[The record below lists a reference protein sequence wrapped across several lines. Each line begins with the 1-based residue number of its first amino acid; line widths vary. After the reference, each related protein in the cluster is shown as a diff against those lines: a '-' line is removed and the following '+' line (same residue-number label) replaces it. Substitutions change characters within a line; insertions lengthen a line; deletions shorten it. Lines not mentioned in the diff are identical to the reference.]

1 MTSYIKFTAL
11 SGARDDN
18 PLCYL
23 LEIDEAKILLDCG
36 WYDTFDEE
44 LLKPLSE
51 VANSIDAILLSH
63 ADIEHIG
70 ALPYAITKY
79 KMTCSVYATIP
90 VQNMGQM
97 CLYDAVQSHLATE
110 DFTKFS
116 LDDIDNTFEKIIQ
129 LRYQQPFLLSGKCK
143 GIIITAY
150 SAGHTLGGTIWKIK
164 KDTDEILYAV
174 NYNHKKERHLEG
186 TQLHLNSELF
196 TRPSLLITDC
206 RNSLN
211 AQPSRKQRDSFLI
224 DTIFSTLNK
233 NGNVLIP
240 VESTTRI
247 LELAYI
253 LDQHWG
259 NNRVNFPLVVFTHQG
274 YRTLQFAKSML
285 EWMSDALLNIFSQTR
300 ENPFEL
306 KHIKLKNKLQEVED
320 LKSPKVVLTSMKS
333 LEIGYARDLFINW
346 AQNPNNIVIF
356 PTKCQPNTLS
366 EKLYN
371 LWFNIV
377 KEMSDDIKP
386 AANVNIDLELE
397 IKSRIPLEG
406 EELKEFLRLDQI
418 KKEKEAAEAAQRK
431 HNLLIMEDDDNDD
444 NDDND
449 EIDVNLLNTQF
460 DLYVRDTNNMDY
472 MTNMYYVNQSYKMY
486 PCNDQKKK
494 FDDYGEVINAA
505 EYTHDE
511 FQSSEIE
518 QIDKDNN
525 EEQVDLMKID
535 KPERE
540 TELSI
545 PSKCIS
551 HTRNVP
557 IKCKICY
564 IDFEGLSDGKSI
576 KNIIPQVAPK
586 KLILIHGNEEQ
597 TLHLQEFCKSV
608 ISNGVEAPHVGEC
621 INVSAATNIYQIKL
635 TDTLVN
641 SLDMAKMDDYELAFI
656 QGQIELND
664 MNQNPVLDIIP
675 PEEKNKNND
684 YIPSIII
691 GDLKLSEF
699 KKLLQ
704 HEGYDAEFIPSGLL
718 VNESI
723 LIQKNESGKLIIE
736 GSLSSEYYK
745 VRSLLYNQFAIL

>member
-36 WYDTFDEE
+36 WYDNFDEE

-70 ALPYAITKY
+70 ALPYAISKF
-79 KMTCSVYATIP
+79 KMTCSIYATIP

-110 DFTKFS
+110 DFTKFT
-116 LDDIDNTFEKIIQ
+116 LDEIDDAFEKIVQ
-129 LRYQQPFLLSGKCK
+129 LRYSQPFSLTGKCK

-196 TRPSLLITDC
+196 ARPSLLITDS

-211 AQPSRKQRDSFLI
+211 VQPSRKQRDSFLI
-224 DTIFSTLNK
+224 ETIFKALNNK
-233 NGNVLIP
+233 GNVLIP

-274 YRTLQFAKSML
+274 YRTIQFAKSML
-285 EWMSDALLNIFSQTR
+285 EWMSDSLMNVFSQTR

-306 KHIKLKNKLQEVED
+306 KHLKLKNKLHEVEE
-320 LKSPKVVLTSMKS
+320 LKSPKVVLASMKS
-333 LEIGYARDLFINW
+333 LETGYARDLFIEW
-346 AQNPNNIVIF
+346 ARDKNNIVIL
-356 PTKCQPNTLS
+356 PTKCQPNSLS
-366 EKLYN
+366 KKLYD
-371 LWFNIV
+371 LWYEIV
-377 KEMSDDIKP
+377 KDMPDDIKP
-386 AANVNIDLELE
+386 AANIDINLELE

-460 DLYVRDTNNMDY
+460 DLYVRDSNNMDY
-472 MTNMYYVNQSYKMY
+472 TTNMYYNDQPYKMY
-486 PCNDQKKK
+486 PCNDQRKK
-494 FDDYGEVINAA
+494 FDDYGEVINAEMYA
-505 EYTHDE
+505 HDE
-511 FQSSEIE
+511 FQAAQLENSLKESE
-518 QIDKDNN
+518 
-525 EEQVDLMKID
+525 EEKIDLMKID

-540 TELSI
+540 AEMSI

-551 HTRNVP
+551 HIESIP
-557 IKCKICY
+557 IKCKVCY

-576 KNIIPQVAPK
+576 KNIIPQVSPK
-586 KLILIHGNEEQ
+586 KIILIHGNEEQ

-641 SLDMAKMDDYELAFI
+641 SLEMSRMDDYELAFI

-664 MNQNPVLDIIP
+664 QNPNPLLDIIP
-675 PEEKNKNND
+675 PEDKNKNNS

-704 HEGYDAEFIPSGLL
+704 HEGYNAEFIPSGLL
-718 VNESI
+718 VNETI
-723 LIQKNESGKLIIE
+723 LIQKNDSGRLIIE

-745 VRSLLYNQFAIL
+745 VRTLLYNQFAIL

>member
-51 VANSIDAILLSH
+51 IANKIDAILLSH

-70 ALPYAITKY
+70 ALPYAMSKFN
-79 KMTCSVYATIP
+79 MSCSIYATIP

-129 LRYQQPFLLSGKCK
+129 LRYQQPFSLTGKCK

-150 SAGHTLGGTIWKIK
+150 SAGHSLGGTIWKIK

-196 TRPSLLITDC
+196 ARPSLLITDS

-211 AQPSRKQRDSFLI
+211 IQPSRKQRDNFLI
-224 DTIFSTLNK
+224 DIIFKTLSK
-233 NGNVLIP
+233 KGNVLIP
-240 VESTTRI
+240 VDSTTRI

-259 NNRVNFPLVVFTHQG
+259 NNKISFPLVVFTHQG
-274 YRTLQFAKSML
+274 YRTIQFAKSML
-285 EWMSDALLNIFSQTR
+285 EWMSDSLLNIFSQTR

-306 KHIKLKNKLQEVED
+306 KHIKLKNKLQDVEE
-320 LKSPKVVLTSMKS
+320 LKSPKVVLASMKS
-333 LEIGYARDLFINW
+333 LETGYARDLFINW
-346 AQNPNNIVIF
+346 SKEKNNIIIF
-356 PTKCQPNTLS
+356 PSKCQPNTLS
-366 EKLYN
+366 KKLYD
-371 LWFNIV
+371 LWYDIV
-377 KEMSDDIKP
+377 KDK
-386 AANVNIDLELE
+386 E

-472 MTNMYYVNQSYKMY
+472 STNMYYVNQSYKMY

-494 FDDYGEVINAA
+494 FDDYGEVINA
-505 EYTHDE
+505 ELYTHDE
-511 FQSSEIE
+511 FQAAEVE
-518 QIDKDNN
+518 NTYKN
-525 EEQVDLMKID
+525 EED
-535 KPERE
+535 PERE
-540 TELSI
+540 AEMSI
-545 PSKCIS
+545 PSKCVS
-551 HTRNVP
+551 HMETVP

-576 KNIIPQVAPK
+576 KNIIPQVSPK

-635 TDTLVN
+635 TDTL
-641 SLDMAKMDDYELAFI
+641 MDDYELAFI

-675 PEEKNKNND
+675 PEEKNKNNS
-684 YIPSIII
+684 YIPSIIT

-704 HEGYDAEFIPSGLL
+704 HEGYNAEFIPSGLL

-723 LIQKNESGKLIIE
+723 LIQKNDAGKLIIE

-745 VRSLLYNQFAIL
+745 VRTLLYNQFAIL